1 MWTTCFA
8 GTPCGAIDSTTA
20 IGPFE
25 GKVLVD
31 PALLGELSLQGLEE
45 GLPRIDAAAGEHP
58 VLLARFL
65 LADEEGPALAPEN
78 GRHPDSRLHHTV
90 CDEPKPR
97 TPRSLADSSSTSRTA
112 SSGTGQDDEL
122 GDPFARLGDERPLAV
137 GVQEHDLDLAAV
149 ARVDQARRVDDRDP
163 VPGSKAR
170 PRLDEACI
178 PLGDRHGEPRADE
191 RSLPGPEPDLV
202 AGGEVEAGIA
212 VVGAVRHARVLAEAL
227 NLELDHRPRAFA
239 LAAGS
244 ATRYGAKRGTSRCG
258 SWARTTTPS
267 GVSSRSSIG
276 APSS

>member
-1 MWTTCFA
+1 MMWTTCFA

-112 SSGTGQDDEL
+112 SSGTGRTTSWAIL
-122 GDPFARLGDERPLAV
+122 SP
-137 GVQEHDLDLAAV
+137 
-149 ARVDQARRVDDRDP
+149 
-163 VPGSKAR
+163 
-170 PRLDEACI
+170 
-178 PLGDRHGEPRADE
+178 
-191 RSLPGPEPDLV
+191 
-202 AGGEVEAGIA
+202 
-212 VVGAVRHARVLAEAL
+212 
-227 NLELDHRPRAFA
+227 
-239 LAAGS
+239 GS
-244 ATRYGAKRGTSRCG
+244 ATN
-258 SWARTTTPS
+258 
-267 GVSSRSSIG
+267 VLSRSVFRSTTLIS
-276 APSS
+276 PR